1 LLRLTATTD
10 DGSGVGSDRGVE
22 MVRQREREQERV
34 AAGASGLPRHTRT
47 GYRARAHTSRNV
59 EPTKESGNGKHA
71 PAIRRILV
79 PLDGSPVAESVL
91 PMIEALARRLN
102 ASVVLFRAVTPPAV
116 TGPMPEALAYLPDV
130 VDFLE
135 ADVERYLGR
144 IADDLTRKGLEVST
158 RVTVESPVSGIVNA
172 AGDVNADL
180 VALATHGRSGLARW
194 IMGSTADAVVRSGLP
209 CLIVRAGDGAR

>member
-1 LLRLTATTD
+1 
-10 DGSGVGSDRGVE
+10 

-34 AAGASGLPRHTRT
+34 AVGVPGRTRHVKT
-47 GYRARAHTSRNV
+47 GYRARAHTLRNV
-59 EPTKESGNGKHA
+59 GPTKESGNGKHA

-102 ASVVLFRAVTPPAV
+102 ASVVLFRAITPPPVA
-116 TGPMPEALAYLPDV
+116 GPMPEALAYIPDV
-130 VDFLE
+130 VSFLE

-144 IADDLTRKGLEVST
+144 IADDLIKKGLEVST
-158 RVTVESPVSGIVNA
+158 IVTMESPVSGIVNA
-172 AGDVNADL
+172 AADVKADL

-209 CLIVRAGDGAR
+209 CLIVRAGNGAR